1 MVIQDRIRRCLIL
14 ENIRKYPKIA
24 SRAGLVDG
32 SGRYERPV
40 NMNTHKNI
48 KINKHVKGYCLGI
61 IPKFIV

>member
-48 KINKHVKGYCLGI
+48 KNQ
-61 IPKFIV
+61 